1 MWLHRTLAAMVFF
14 PFLLIGGTNVTSV
27 EPHRNTEASTVQS
40 GNLDRS
46 QAEARCQVD
55 ELEQEMNLFRLRKD
69 LRKLENAEG
78 EKLTDDELRTMV
90 VALARYVRILEER
103 VSILENPPVRIRPVE
118 RR

>member
-1 MWLHRTLAAMVFF
+1 MLLNRSLFAVVFF
-14 PFLLIGGTNVTSV
+14 PCLFIGGANVTSV
-27 EPHRNTEASTVQS
+27 DTHRDTETSTVQS

-46 QAEARCQVD
+46 QAEARRQID

-78 EKLTDDELRTMV
+78 EKLTDDELRTAV
-90 VALARYVRILEER
+90 IALARYVRVLEER
-103 VSILENPPVRIRPVE
+103 VSKLENPPARIRLVE